1 MRIGHRPADP
11 ADRGFFPRR
20 TGSGYNGPSFVR
32 WPLDFHSFDEHYLT
46 RLASGDAAVEH
57 HFSSYFGELLS
68 LKLRIRVRSPQ
79 LAEDIRQETLLRVLQ
94 IVRKDGVQHPERFG
108 ALVSAVCNNVQ
119 MELVRGEMRHEK
131 SESELEAADDNI
143 DLDAPLVNQQRQRQV
158 DTVLKE
164 LSLKD
169 RELLRMF
176 FIEERDKAEL
186 CSRFAVGE
194 DYLRVLL
201 YRAKLRFRTLY
212 TKRFLN

>member
-1 MRIGHRPADP
+1 
-11 ADRGFFPRR
+11 
-20 TGSGYNGPSFVR
+20 
-32 WPLDFHSFDEHYLT
+32 LDFHSFDAHYLT

-164 LSLKD
+164 LSQKD

-212 TKRFLN
+212 TKRFVN